1 MIPSPSLSNALKAPA
16 EVANKA
22 WCHISDVRS
31 HLCKHSSE
39 AGSWR
44 QVLVIRTEHALEPD
58 EAADVAVK
66 ADVQVLVCVP
76 HRYDVVQLVVEV
88 ESFKKKEENRFEK
101 SILDGA
107 NKHRDKALMDLWLTC
122 IVDCVP
128 HLKTADGVGFV
139 FGVTFKD
146 QLKAREETHTRK
158 NPSDASSSFIVA
170 ITDLPGLDL
179 PPQVFE
185 LLQVQLSS
193 PVGLKRLM
201 GKKQQQVIPKMLF

>member
-1 MIPSPSLSNALKAPA
+1 
-16 EVANKA
+16 
-22 WCHISDVRS
+22 
-31 HLCKHSSE
+31 
-39 AGSWR
+39 
-44 QVLVIRTEHALEPD
+44 
-58 EAADVAVK
+58 
-66 ADVQVLVCVP
+66 
-76 HRYDVVQLVVEV
+76 
-88 ESFKKKEENRFEK
+88 
-101 SILDGA
+101 
-107 NKHRDKALMDLWLTC
+107 MDLWLTC

-158 NPSDASSSFIVA
+158 NLSDASSSFLVA

-201 GKKQQQVIPKMLF
+201 GKSNGK